1 MVYSLELTHEYTVF
15 NLEKEPSFTIDKIAA
30 NDFYYSRDDGTVT
43 EYWVEISRNGELIQ
57 KINVTITSKKLKNKK
72 ALFVKAR
79 AYVFDGKTKVYG
91 KWSAMKKMKIK

>member
-15 NLEKEPSFTIDKIAA
+15 NLEKGPSFTIDKIAA

-57 KINVTITSKKLKNKK
+57 MIDFS
-72 ALFVKAR
+72 LFEKER
-79 AYVFDGKTKVYG
+79 QNEDILQHLF
-91 KWSAMKKMKIK
+91 